1 MTKTEQKKFEQ
12 KQKRF
17 MLTAL
22 SVLSINGKVT
32 YKEYTKIRDRIL
44 ENKEVTTWLMQ
55 RKYLKMKQV

>member
-1 MTKTEQKKFEQ
+1 MTKTGQKKFEQ

-22 SVLSINGKVT
+22 SVLSINGKIT

-44 ENKEVTTWLMQ
+44 EDKEVTT
-55 RKYLKMKQV
+55 

>member
-44 ENKEVTTWLMQ
+44 ENKEVTT
-55 RKYLKMKQV
+55 